1 MTLTFLK
8 NKSRLLNR
16 LSLTFRPSDVPSQL
30 DSGCA
35 VLAGVPRRGYC
46 ALLSASHPERHD
58 TDLPLVM
65 LTWTVCFR
73 RGLSSLSTATLLYF
87 FLKSMHILWE
97 GTLRLYKNTA
107 FHQIFTHWLIPPLI
121 ALAWTN
127 YYYEGC
133 QMAIWPVGE
142 TSSSLLCPFDMSRQ
156 GYFWERMFQNLS
168 RIFLQT
174 MKISISI
181 RNLVF
186 NIMTKYTL
194 RTNEF

>member
-1 MTLTFLK
+1 
-8 NKSRLLNR
+8 
-16 LSLTFRPSDVPSQL
+16 
-30 DSGCA
+30 
-35 VLAGVPRRGYC
+35 
-46 ALLSASHPERHD
+46 
-58 TDLPLVM
+58 M

-73 RGLSSLSTATLLYF
+73 WGLVKPLRCKVTIFIFEINTY
-87 FLKSMHILWE
+87 LWE

-121 ALAWTN
+121 ALAWTS

-133 QMAIWPVGE
+133 QMAIWPVGA

-181 RNLVF
+181 RNLIY
-186 NIMTKYTL
+186 NIMTNKELWFLPFMYASCCSVSWSYLSLVCLTKGS
-194 RTNEF
+194 

>member
-8 NKSRLLNR
+8 NKSCLLNR

-30 DSGCA
+30 DSGFA
-35 VLAGVPRRGYC
+35 VLSGIPQRWHC
-46 ALLSASHPERHD
+46 ALLSTSHPERHD
-58 TDLPLVM
+58 ADLSLVM

-73 RGLSSLSTATLLYF
+73 WGLSSPSSAKLLYL
-87 FLKSMHILWE
+87 FLKSMHILRGE
-97 GTLRLYKNTA
+97 ILRLYKNTA
-107 FHQIFTHWLIPPLI
+107 FHQILTHWLIPLLI

-133 QMAIWPVGE
+133 QLAIWPVEE
-142 TSSSLLCPFDMSRQ
+142 TSSSLHCPFDMFRQ
-156 GYFWERMFQNLS
+156 GYFWRKMFQNFS

-186 NIMTKYTL
+186 NIMTK
-194 RTNEF
+194 